1 MLSNY
6 FKIAFRN
13 LVRNKVYSFINIG
26 GLAVGM
32 AVAMLIG
39 LWIHDELTYN
49 TYHQTYDKI
58 GLAMQHQTE
67 NGTVFTGQAMPF
79 PIGAELKNKYG
90 NNFKYIAMASWEGEH
105 ILSIGDKKLSTPGI
119 YFDVDAPKMLSLTM
133 LKGTN
138 EGLKNPNSIL
148 LSESTAKAFFADA
161 DPINQTLKIDNKL
174 SVKVTGVYEDLPFNT
189 NFKDLKFIAPWDLYV
204 SSEDWIKRARDN
216 NQWDNNSFQLYAQIA
231 DNVDFKTVNK
241 RILRSKF
248 NNLPKEARRF
258 DARIFLQ
265 PMADWHLKSNW
276 KDGVNTG
283 GLIEY
288 VWLFG
293 IVGIFV
299 LLLACINFMNLS
311 TARSEKRAKEVG
323 VRKAIGSARSQLI
336 IQFLM

>member
-1 MLSNY
+1 MPQNVV
-6 FKIAFRN
+6 FN
-13 LVRNKVYSFINIG
+13 NVERNKRRFKKPKFY
-26 GLAVGM
+26 
-32 AVAMLIG
+32 
-39 LWIHDELTYN
+39 
-49 TYHQTYDKI
+49 
-58 GLAMQHQTE
+58 
-67 NGTVFTGQAMPF
+67 FTF
-79 PIGAELKNKYG
+79 
-90 NNFKYIAMASWEGEH
+90 
-105 ILSIGDKKLSTPGI
+105 GI
-119 YFDVDAPKMLSLTM
+119 DSKSL
-133 LKGTN
+133 
-138 EGLKNPNSIL
+138 
-148 LSESTAKAFFADA
+148 FADA

-231 DNVDFKTVNK
+231 DNVDFETVNK

-248 NNLPKEARRF
+248 NNLPKEERRF

-336 IQFLM
+336 IQFLSESLLVVVFAFVLSILLVQLILPSFNEVADKKWSFYGQILSFGCWVLALAYSQV